1 MRFETAYAPVAE
13 PSPWWLKGL
22 AILMAILT
30 AFMVLG
36 SISAIA
42 SPIILDRLLPDNY
55 EDIEPYP
62 SEGSDEEKDEWE
74 ENSVF
79 WDELV
84 EYYDDMMSLM
94 GVQGIYSAILA
105 FVGLLCTIVLWKE
118 QRELGIKLVGSW
130 IAINFLGGA
139 VLFWMF
145 TRIGVIP
152 DFTTNSEEIEVIDP
166 SIIEDLTLAIGWG
179 QLVFCNALFL
189 AILALVSAKSKPEII
204 SRE

>member
-1 MRFETAYAPVAE
+1 MRFETAYAPVSE

-62 SEGSDEEKDEWE
+62 SEGTDEEKDEWE

-79 WDELV
+79 WDELM
-84 EYYDDMMSLM
+84 EYYDEIM
-94 GVQGIYSAILA
+94 GLVGYQGLHSAILA
-105 FVGLLCTIVLWKE
+105 FVGLLSTVVLRKE

-130 IAINFLGGA
+130 IAINFLGG
-139 VLFWMF
+139 VMLFWMF
-145 TRIGVIP
+145 TRIGVMP
-152 DFTTNSEEIEVIDP
+152 DFTTNSEEIEMIDP
-166 SIIEDLTLAIGWG
+166 SIIENLTLAIGWG
-179 QLVFCNALFL
+179 QLIFCNAMFL
-189 AILALVSAKSKPEII
+189 AILALVSAKSKPELV

>member
-1 MRFETAYAPVAE
+1 M
-13 PSPWWLKGL
+13 
-22 AILMAILT
+22 
-30 AFMVLG
+30 
-36 SISAIA
+36 
-42 SPIILDRLLPDNY
+42 
-55 EDIEPYP
+55 
-62 SEGSDEEKDEWE
+62 
-74 ENSVF
+74 
-79 WDELV
+79 

-94 GVQGIYSAILA
+94 GVQGIHSAILA

-130 IAINFLGGA
+130 IAINFFGGA

-152 DFTTNSEEIEVIDP
+152 DFTTNSEEIEVIDQ

>member
-1 MRFETAYAPVAE
+1 MRFEAAYAPVAE

-84 EYYDDMMSLM
+84 EYYDDMIGL
-94 GVQGIYSAILA
+94 VEIQGIHSAILA
-105 FVGLLCTIVLWKE
+105 FVGLLSTIVLWKE